1 LLLPASRSERTRHD
15 VHERAG
21 LCGGELGSDA
31 RANDER
37 DSGLRQSGHGTSAT
51 GKQALCDASG
61 LIAGP
66 EFGDRGSQLAT
77 AAPITISQT

>member
-1 LLLPASRSERTRHD
+1 MMKETQGCVNQAT
-15 VHERAG
+15 
-21 LCGGELGSDA
+21 
-31 RANDER
+31 
-37 DSGLRQSGHGTSAT
+37 GHHTT

-66 EFGDRGSQLAT
+66 EFRDRGSQLAT